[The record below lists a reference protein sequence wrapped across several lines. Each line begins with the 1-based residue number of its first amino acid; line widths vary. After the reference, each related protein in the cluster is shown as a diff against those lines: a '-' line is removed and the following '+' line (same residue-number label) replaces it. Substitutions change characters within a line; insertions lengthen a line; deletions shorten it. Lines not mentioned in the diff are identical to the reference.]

1 MRYTGEFAEFSPN
14 YEWLDYELV
23 VVPDDIT
30 HECLRSEQ
38 QFFRETFM
46 AEGNCKENLH
56 ITIARFQ
63 AKEIMEETLV
73 RWIQNICLLHNSF
86 DVRLNNFSSFPPHT
100 IYLRIIDPMPFI
112 HIGNQLKMISG
123 FIESNNCP
131 PLTLSPRPHLA
142 LVSGLSERIYN
153 QAVREYAQRC
163 FSHNFLV
170 EKLVLLK
177 KEGIYGNCQVVRS
190 FRLATSPTLE

>member
-1 MRYTGEFAEFSPN
+1 MRYTEEFAGFSPS

-23 VVPDDIT
+23 VVPDDST

-46 AEGNCKENLH
+46 SEGNCQYKLH
-56 ITIARFQ
+56 ITIAQFQ
-63 AKEIMEETLV
+63 AKEIMEKTLV
-73 RWIQNICLLHNSF
+73 CWIQNICLLHKSF

-131 PLTLSPRPHLA
+131 PLT
-142 LVSGLSERIYN
+142 
-153 QAVREYAQRC
+153 
-163 FSHNFLV
+163 
-170 EKLVLLK
+170 
-177 KEGIYGNCQVVRS
+177 
-190 FRLATSPTLE
+190 